1 MSKIVSKS
9 WIAVLLILWCLA
21 AGIGSFQVHAS
32 TTGQASGTA
41 MPDVQNQAQL
51 WVYELSAKPGY
62 KSWKGSSIAV
72 SPLGPGTHC
81 WLAVIQNASQTPV
94 GYLIIHATEE
104 GGYQLGEYGTGS
116 YPLFN
121 EQSLQLSLLQL
132 ELIPKQIKAE
142 RVYNHPLHVAWRITS
157 GSVVHY
163 TDAVSGEQLPVSKDD
178 EWNQSGEQDH
188 THTTGLVEDNTNLKI
203 STVVPSFDPYGRMP
217 WLTKAPISLSDQKY
231 TSLLKSINEKKEIRY
246 TVESFEG
253 KMLQVWSVVGYDTWN
268 GGQLYLALSREEY
281 DDRRYIPI
289 KLLVE
294 QGKFYR

>member
-1 MSKIVSKS
+1 MSNIASKS

-32 TTGQASGTA
+32 TTGQASGTI
-41 MPDVQNQAQL
+41 MPDVRKQAQL
-51 WVYELSAKPGY
+51 WVDELSAKPGY

-72 SPLGPGTHC
+72 SPLGPGTHS
-81 WLAVIQNASQTPV
+81 WLAVIQNTSQTPV
-94 GYLIIHATEE
+94 GYLVIHATEE
-104 GGYQLGEYGTGS
+104 DGYQLGEYGTGS

-142 RVYNHPLHVAWRITS
+142 RVYNHPLHIAWRITS
-157 GSVVHY
+157 RSAVHY

-178 EWNQSGEQDH
+178 EWNQSGEQNH
-188 THTTGLVEDNTNLKI
+188 TYKTGLVEDNTNLKI
-203 STVVPSFDPYGRMP
+203 STIVPSFDPYGRMP
-217 WLTKAPISLSDQKY
+217 WLTKAPISLNDQKY

-268 GGQLYLALSREEY
+268 GGQLYLALSREES

>member
-1 MSKIVSKS
+1 MSKIASKS

-32 TTGQASGTA
+32 TTGQAA
-41 MPDVQNQAQL
+41 MPDVRKQAKL
-51 WVYELSAKPGY
+51 WADELSAKPGY

-72 SPLGPGTHC
+72 SPLGPGTHS
-81 WLAVIQNASQTPV
+81 WLAVIQNTSQIPV
-94 GYLIIHATEE
+94 GYLVIHATEE

-142 RVYNHPLHVAWRITS
+142 RVYSHPLQVAWRITS
-157 GSVVHY
+157 RSVVHY
-163 TDAVSGEQLPVSKDD
+163 TDAVSGEQLPVGKDD
-178 EWNQSGEQDH
+178 DWTPSGEQDH
-188 THTTGLVEDNTNLKI
+188 AAGLIEAGTNLKS
-203 STVVPSFDPYGRMP
+203 STVNPSFDPYGRLP
-217 WLTKAPISLSDQKY
+217 WLTKAPIPLSDQKY
-231 TSLLKSINEKKEIRY
+231 TALLKSITEKKEIRY

-253 KMLQVWSVVGYDTWN
+253 KMLQVWSVVGFDTWN
-268 GGQLYLALSREEY
+268 GGQLYLALSREES
-281 DDRRYIPI
+281 DDRRYMPI